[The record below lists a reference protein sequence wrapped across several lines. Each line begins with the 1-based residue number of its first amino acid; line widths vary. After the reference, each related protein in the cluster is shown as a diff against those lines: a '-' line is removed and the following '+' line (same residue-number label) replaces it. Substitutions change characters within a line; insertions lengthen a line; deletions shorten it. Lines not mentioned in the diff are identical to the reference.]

1 MELVLSRD
9 VEDQRLSESI
19 VRKYYELID
28 DQKID
33 EVLALFSNSAT
44 YVRCETT
51 FSGIEEISGFYKNDR
66 KIKGRHTI
74 NSLLA
79 VGRNVV
85 IEGNFVGTGV
95 NGEAKNIRFADFFT
109 LNTEEKIETRHTYL
123 MIGSNYVR
131 E

>member
-1 MELVLSRD
+1 MELTLS
-9 VEDQRLSESI
+9 EGQRLSEVI

-33 EVLALFSNSAT
+33 EVLSLFSKSAT
-44 YVRCETT
+44 YIRCETT
-51 FSGIEEISGFYKNDR
+51 FNGIEEISGFYKNER

-79 VGRNVV
+79 VGRTVV
-85 IEGNFVGTGV
+85 IEGNFMGKGV
-95 NGEAKNIRFADFFT
+95 NGEAKEIRFADFFT
-109 LNTEEKIETRHTYL
+109 LNTEQKIETRHTYL
-123 MIGSNYVR
+123 MLGSNYVR